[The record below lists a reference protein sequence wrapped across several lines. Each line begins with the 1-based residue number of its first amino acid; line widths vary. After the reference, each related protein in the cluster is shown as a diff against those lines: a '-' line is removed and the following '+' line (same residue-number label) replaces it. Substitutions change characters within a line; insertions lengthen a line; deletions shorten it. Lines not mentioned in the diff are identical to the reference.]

1 MVDVFIGK
9 LAYAYLEVLETYG
22 NTLLPKE
29 KKNFGQILEKKWP
42 HRWSTE
48 GYFHIGKCTSPHMN
62 YLGVVL

>member
-29 KKNFGQILEKKWP
+29 KKKLVKSWKKNGLIDDQWKDTFIFVSAL
-42 HRWSTE
+42 HLAW
-48 GYFHIGKCTSPHMN
+48 II
-62 YLGVVL
+62 